1 MCRMWSLV
9 DLEHKTRH
17 QVFSRA
23 QSFHAS
29 TIAII
34 VTLALPQI
42 HLKVWPLFNWMY
54 NKHLVQVTHL
64 LLPIVRQCSFGPN
77 CRVGYSHFHLPAS
90 PISSSLLYQQSK
102 GGEKIGAQ
110 FAQLKPTRPDKLDI
124 RPTLPHLAGK
134 DPRPGSATLQ
144 WSLHPPTLPLSSSA
158 SSLPAAR

>member
-54 NKHLVQVTHL
+54 NKHLVQVTQCVTDTLATSNSTAVSIWSKLSRRL
-64 LLPIVRQCSFGPN
+64 LSLSPPSF
-77 CRVGYSHFHLPAS
+77 SHIIIAL
-90 PISSSLLYQQSK
+90 ISAEQRGEILARNLLS
-102 GGEKIGAQ
+102 
-110 FAQLKPTRPDKLDI
+110 
-124 RPTLPHLAGK
+124 
-134 DPRPGSATLQ
+134 
-144 WSLHPPTLPLSSSA
+144 
-158 SSLPAAR
+158 